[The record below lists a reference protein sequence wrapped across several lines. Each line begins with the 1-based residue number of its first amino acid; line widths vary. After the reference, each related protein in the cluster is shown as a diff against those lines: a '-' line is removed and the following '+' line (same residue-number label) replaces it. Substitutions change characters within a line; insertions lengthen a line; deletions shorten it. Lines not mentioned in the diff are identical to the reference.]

1 MKNKHNSK
9 EGSLVRYC
17 TFLLCYRFGR
27 DVLLNG
33 GPIISV
39 GFCLSV
45 KKKRIQSYH
54 YKRVIPVHVYNNK
67 LKKKEQNTQKQY
79 LVYFC
84 ALNYVLL

>member
-45 KKKRIQSYH
+45 KKRGYNRITIKGLFQFMFTTT
-54 YKRVIPVHVYNNK
+54 N
-67 LKKKEQNTQKQY
+67 
-79 LVYFC
+79 
-84 ALNYVLL
+84 